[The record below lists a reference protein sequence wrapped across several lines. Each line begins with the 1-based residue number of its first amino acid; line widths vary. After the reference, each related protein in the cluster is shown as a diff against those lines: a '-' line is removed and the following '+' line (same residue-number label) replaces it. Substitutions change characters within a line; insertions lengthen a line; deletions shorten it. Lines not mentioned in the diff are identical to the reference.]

1 MQTAGIKIRRKVR
14 IKRHSYGNH
23 NPVFPITQITIRK
36 GTNKMAYLEIEKV
49 IGREIMDSRGNPT
62 VEAEVLL
69 ADGTIGRGTAPS
81 GASTGEFEA
90 LELRDGDKARY
101 GGKGVTKAVEN
112 INTTINDAL
121 VGLDASDIYAVD
133 RAMLAAD
140 GTKDKSNLGA
150 NAILAVSIAAARAA
164 AISLDIPLYRFLGG
178 VSGNRLPV
186 PMMNILNGGAHATN
200 TVDTQEFMIMPVGA
214 PTFKEALRW
223 CAEVFHSLAKILK
236 AKGLA
241 TSVGDEGGFAPNLSS
256 DDETIETILEAVKA
270 AGYEP
275 GKDFMIAMDAASSEW
290 KSEKGKG
297 YYHQPKS
304 GRDFTSDELI
314 QHWADLVEK
323 YPIISIE
330 DALDEEDWEGWQK
343 LTKELG
349 DKVQLVGDDLF
360 VTNTERLS
368 KGISLGC
375 GNSILIKLNQIGS
388 VSETL
393 EAIKM
398 AHKAGYTAISS
409 HRSGETADT
418 TIADLAVA
426 LNTCQIKTGAPSR
439 SERVAKYN
447 QLLRIEEE
455 LGDAA
460 VYPGMQAFNVKR

>member
-1 MQTAGIKIRRKVR
+1 M
-14 IKRHSYGNH
+14 N
-23 NPVFPITQITIRK
+23 
-36 GTNKMAYLEIEKV
+36 YLEIVKV
-49 IGREIMDSRGNPT
+49 IGREILDSRGNPT
-62 VEAEVLL
+62 VEAEVYL
-69 ADGTIGRGTAPS
+69 ADGTVGRGTAPS

-90 LELRDGDKARY
+90 LELRDGDKGRY

-112 INTTINDAL
+112 INTSINDA
-121 VGLDASDIYAVD
+121 VCGLDASDIYAVD
-133 RAMLAAD
+133 RAMIKAD
-140 GTKDKSNLGA
+140 GTKDKSKLGA

-164 AISLDIPLYRFLGG
+164 SISLDIPLYRFLGG
-178 VSGNRLPV
+178 ISGNRLPV
-186 PMMNILNGGAHATN
+186 PMMNILNGGAHAAN
-200 TVDTQEFMIMPVGA
+200 TVDVQEFMIMPVGA
-214 PTFKEALRW
+214 PSFKEALRW
-223 CAEVFHSLAKILK
+223 CAEVFHALAALLK
-236 AKGLA
+236 SKGLA
-241 TSVGDEGGFAPNLSS
+241 TSVGDEGGFAPDLAS
-256 DDETIETILEAVKA
+256 DEEAIQYILEAVKN

-290 KSEKGKG
+290 KGSKKGE
-297 YYHQPKS
+297 YVLPKA
-304 GRDFTSDELI
+304 GTKFTSAELI
-314 QHWADLVEK
+314 EHWKKLVEK

-330 DALDEEDWEGWQK
+330 DALDEEDWEGWQL

-360 VTNTERLS
+360 VTNTERLA

-455 LGDAA
+455 LGESA
-460 VYPGMQAFNVKR
+460 VYPQMGAFNVIR

>member
-1 MQTAGIKIRRKVR
+1 M
-14 IKRHSYGNH
+14 N
-23 NPVFPITQITIRK
+23 
-36 GTNKMAYLEIEKV
+36 YLEIEKV
-49 IGREIMDSRGNPT
+49 IGREILDSRGNPT
-62 VEAEVLL
+62 VEAEVYLI
-69 ADGTIGRGTAPS
+69 DGTVGRGTAPS

-90 LELRDGDKARY
+90 LELRDGAKSRY
-101 GGKGVTKAVEN
+101 LGKGVTKAVEN
-112 INTTINDAL
+112 INTIINEILA
-121 VGLDASDIYAVD
+121 GMDASDIYAVD
-133 RAMLAAD
+133 KAMIDAD
-140 GTKDKSNLGA
+140 GTKDKSKLGA

-164 AISLDIPLYRFLGG
+164 SIAQNIPLYRFLGG
-178 VSGNRLPV
+178 ISGNRLPV

-223 CAEVFHSLAKILK
+223 CAEVFHNLEKILK

-297 YYHQPKS
+297 FYHQPKS

-343 LTKELG
+343 LTAKLG
-349 DKVQLVGDDLF
+349 GKVQLVGDDLF

-398 AHKAGYTAISS
+398 AHNAGYTAISS

-455 LGDAA
+455 LGASA
-460 VYPGMQAFNVKR
+460 VYPGMDAFHVSR

>member
-1 MQTAGIKIRRKVR
+1 MT
-14 IKRHSYGNH
+14 
-23 NPVFPITQITIRK
+23 
-36 GTNKMAYLEIEKV
+36 YLEIEKV
-49 IGREIMDSRGNPT
+49 VGREILDSRGNPT
-62 VEAEVLL
+62 VEAEVHLI
-69 ADGTIGRGTAPS
+69 DGTVGSGTAPS

-90 LELRDGDKARY
+90 LELRDGDKERY
-101 GGKGVTKAVEN
+101 LGKGVTKAVAN
-112 INTTINDAL
+112 INTTINDVL
-121 VGLDASDIYAVD
+121 TGMDASDIYVVD
-133 RAMLAAD
+133 AAMIKAD
-140 GTKDKSNLGA
+140 GTKGKTKLGA
-150 NAILAVSIAAARAA
+150 NAILAVSIACCRAA
-164 AISLDIPLYRFLGG
+164 STALEIPLYRFLGG
-178 VSGNRLPV
+178 ISGNKLPV
-186 PMMNILNGGAHATN
+186 PMMNIVNGGCHALSSGLD
-200 TVDTQEFMIMPVGA
+200 VQEFMIMPVGA
-214 PTFKEALRW
+214 PSFKECLRW
-223 CAEVFHSLAKILK
+223 CAEVFHALAAILK
-236 AKGLA
+236 ERGLA
-241 TSVGDEGGFAPNLSS
+241 TSVGDEGGFAPALKS
-256 DDETIETILEAVKA
+256 DEEAIETILEAVKK

-275 GKDFMIAMDAASSEW
+275 GKDFRIAMDAASSEW
-290 KSEKGKG
+290 KTGTVGEYKLPKAGTVYTSEQLIE
-297 YYHQPKS
+297 HWKS
-304 GRDFTSDELI
+304 
-314 QHWADLVEK
+314 LVEK

-368 KGISLGC
+368 KGIQLGC

-455 LGDAA
+455 LGESA
-460 VYPGMQAFNVKR
+460 VYPGMDAFNVK

>member
-1 MQTAGIKIRRKVR
+1 M
-14 IKRHSYGNH
+14 N
-23 NPVFPITQITIRK
+23 
-36 GTNKMAYLEIEKV
+36 YLEIVKV
-49 IGREIMDSRGNPT
+49 IGREILDSRGNPT
-62 VEAEVLL
+62 VEAEVYL
-69 ADGTIGRGTAPS
+69 ADGTVGRGTAPS

-90 LELRDGDKARY
+90 LELRDGDKGRY

-112 INTTINDAL
+112 INTAINDA
-121 VGLDASDIYAVD
+121 VCGLDASDIYAVD
-133 RAMLAAD
+133 KAMIKAD
-140 GTKDKSNLGA
+140 GTKDKSKLGA

-164 AISLDIPLYRFLGG
+164 SISLDIPLYRFLGG
-178 VSGNRLPV
+178 ISGNRLPV
-186 PMMNILNGGAHATN
+186 PMMNILNGGAHAAN
-200 TVDTQEFMIMPVGA
+200 TVDVQEFMIMPVGA
-214 PTFKEALRW
+214 PSFKEALRW
-223 CAEVFHSLAKILK
+223 CAEVFHALAALLK
-236 AKGLA
+236 SKGLA
-241 TSVGDEGGFAPNLSS
+241 TSVGDEGGFAPDLAS
-256 DDETIETILEAVKA
+256 DEEAIQYILKAVKN

-290 KSEKGKG
+290 KGSKKGE
-297 YYHQPKS
+297 YVLPKA
-304 GRDFTSDELI
+304 GTKFTSAELI
-314 QHWADLVEK
+314 EHWKKLVEK

-330 DALDEEDWEGWQK
+330 DALDEEDWEGWQL

-349 DKVQLVGDDLF
+349 GRVQLVGDDLF
-360 VTNTERLS
+360 VTNTERLA

-455 LGDAA
+455 LGESA
-460 VYPGMQAFNVKR
+460 VYPQMGAFNVTR

>member
-1 MQTAGIKIRRKVR
+1 M
-14 IKRHSYGNH
+14 
-23 NPVFPITQITIRK
+23 
-36 GTNKMAYLEIEKV
+36 YLEIEKV
-49 IGREIMDSRGNPT
+49 IGREILDSRGNPT
-62 VEAEVLL
+62 VEAEVYLI
-69 ADGTIGRGTAPS
+69 DGTVGRGTAPS

-90 LELRDGDKARY
+90 LELRDGDKNRY
-101 GGKGVTKAVEN
+101 LGKGVQKAVDK
-112 INTTINDAL
+112 INTTINDVL
-121 VGLDASDIYAVD
+121 VGLDASDTYAVD
-133 RAMLAAD
+133 AAMIKAD

-164 AISLDIPLYRFLGG
+164 AIALDIPLYRFLGG
-178 VSGNRLPV
+178 VQGNKLPV
-186 PMMNILNGGAHATN
+186 PMMNILNGGAHADSA
-200 TVDTQEFMIMPVGA
+200 VDTQEFMIMPVGA

-223 CAEVFHSLAKILK
+223 CAEVFHKLRSLIKDMGDVTA
-236 AKGLA
+236 
-241 TSVGDEGGFAPNLSS
+241 VGDEGGFAPNQLKS
-256 DDETIETILEAVKA
+256 DEEAIEKILEAIKA
-270 AGYEP
+270 AGFEP

-297 YYHQPKS
+297 FYKQPKS
-304 GRDFTSDELI
+304 GKEFTSDELI
-314 QHWADLVEK
+314 AHWEALVDK

-330 DALDEEDWEGWQK
+330 DGLDEEDWEGWQRMTEK
-343 LTKELG
+343 IG
-349 DKVQLVGDDLF
+349 NKVQLVGDDLF

-368 KGISLGC
+368 KGIKLGAA
-375 GNSILIKLNQIGS
+375 NSILIKLNQIGS

-455 LGDAA
+455 LGASA
-460 VYPGMQAFNVKR
+460 VYPQMDAFNVKK

>member
-1 MQTAGIKIRRKVR
+1 M
-14 IKRHSYGNH
+14 SYL
-23 NPVFPITQITIRK
+23 Q
-36 GTNKMAYLEIEKV
+36 IEKV
-49 IGREIMDSRGNPT
+49 VGREILDSRGNPT
-62 VEAEVLL
+62 VEAEVTLV
-69 ADGTIGRGTAPS
+69 DGTVARGTAPS

-101 GGKGVTKAVEN
+101 LGKGVTKAVEN
-112 INTTINDAL
+112 INTVINETIT
-121 VGLDASDIYAVD
+121 GMDASDLYAVD
-133 RAMLAAD
+133 KAMIAAD

-150 NAILAVSIAAARAA
+150 NAILAVSIATARAA
-164 AISLDIPLYRFLGG
+164 ATALDIPLYRFLGG
-178 VSGNRLPV
+178 VSGTRLPV

-214 PTFKEALRW
+214 PSFKVALRW
-223 CAEVFHSLAKILK
+223 CAEVFHNLAKILK
-236 AKGLA
+236 SKGLA

-275 GKDFMIAMDAASSEW
+275 GRDFMIAMDAASSEW

-297 YYHQPKS
+297 FYHQPKS

-343 LTKELG
+343 LTAKLG
-349 DKVQLVGDDLF
+349 SKVQLVGDDLF
-360 VTNTERLS
+360 VTNTERLK
-368 KGISLGC
+368 KGIELGC

-393 EAIKM
+393 EAIQM
-398 AHKAGYTAISS
+398 AHNAGYTAISS

-455 LGDAA
+455 LGDSA
-460 VYPGMQAFNVKR
+460 VYPGMAAFHVK

>member
-1 MQTAGIKIRRKVR
+1 M
-14 IKRHSYGNH
+14 N
-23 NPVFPITQITIRK
+23 
-36 GTNKMAYLEIEKV
+36 YLEIVKV
-49 IGREIMDSRGNPT
+49 IGREILDSRGNPT
-62 VEAEVLL
+62 VEAEVYL
-69 ADGTIGRGTAPS
+69 ADGTVGRGTAPS

-90 LELRDGDKARY
+90 LELRDGDKGRY

-112 INTTINDAL
+112 INTAINDA
-121 VGLDASDIYAVD
+121 VCGLDASDIYAVD
-133 RAMLAAD
+133 KAMIKAD
-140 GTKDKSNLGA
+140 GTKDKSKLGA

-164 AISLDIPLYRFLGG
+164 SISLDIPLYRFLGG
-178 VSGNRLPV
+178 ISGNRLPV
-186 PMMNILNGGAHATN
+186 PMMNILNGGAHAAN
-200 TVDTQEFMIMPVGA
+200 TVDVQEFMIMPVGA
-214 PTFKEALRW
+214 PSFKEALRW
-223 CAEVFHSLAKILK
+223 CAEVFHALAALLK
-236 AKGLA
+236 SKGLA
-241 TSVGDEGGFAPNLSS
+241 TSVGDEGGFAPDLAS
-256 DDETIETILEAVKA
+256 DEEAIQYILEAVKN

-290 KSEKGKG
+290 KGSKKGE
-297 YYHQPKS
+297 YVLPKA
-304 GRDFTSDELI
+304 GTKFTSAELI
-314 QHWADLVEK
+314 EHWKKLVEK

-330 DALDEEDWEGWQK
+330 DSLDEEDWEGWQL

-349 DKVQLVGDDLF
+349 GKVQLVGDDLF
-360 VTNTERLS
+360 VTNTERLA

-455 LGDAA
+455 LGESA
-460 VYPGMQAFNVKR
+460 VYPQMGAFNVTR